1 MKRTFVA
8 ISSAAL
14 LSAALASAPA
24 TGAGADADAAPIKRV
39 SISMFKFQPARI
51 VVTRGTRIVWTN
63 ADSDPHTIRSKA
75 AGWSSPALDTGKSFS
90 RVARKAGTFR
100 YICTI
105 HPFMHGTVI
114 VK

>member
-1 MKRTFVA
+1 MKRTLVA

-14 LSAALASAPA
+14 LSVALAGAPA
-24 TGAGADADAAPIKRV
+24 SGADAAPIKRV

>member
-1 MKRTFVA
+1 MKRILVPV
-8 ISSAAL
+8 SAAL
-14 LSAALASAPA
+14 LAAALAGAPA
-24 TGAGADADAAPIKRV
+24 TGAKPVKHVA
-39 SISMFKFQPARI
+39 ISSFKFHPARV

-63 ADSDPHTIRSKA
+63 SDSDPHTIESKT
-75 AGWSSPALDTGKSFS
+75 AGWSSPALDTGKRFS
-90 RVARKAGTFR
+90 RVARKAGTFH